1 MKNYLLGFQAK
12 ISHYV
17 INDIIFI
24 DYLEAF
30 KYCLKNK
37 IDINLI
43 IKTKK
48 YIYP

>member
-17 INDIIFI
+17 INDNIFI
-24 DYLEAF
+24 DYLDAF
-30 KYCLKNK
+30 KFCIKHNLNT
-37 IDINLI
+37 NLI

-48 YIYP
+48 YI

>member
-1 MKNYLLGFQAK
+1 MRNFILGFQEK

-24 DYLEAF
+24 DYLDAF
-30 KYCLKNK
+30 KYCLKHKLNT
-37 IDINLI
+37 NLI

-48 YIYP
+48 YI